1 MLSRRQLLR
10 ALPGFGALGSAGC
23 FARLGLVNA
32 YAAPVATGYKALV
45 CVFLFGGNDSNNAVI
60 PYDAA
65 RFDEYTGLRK
75 NLALPMN
82 DALTANVFQVSSTE
96 QYALHPSLA
105 ELAALMNQ
113 EKSLAILANVGS
125 LVQPTTRAQYIAR
138 SAPTPNNL
146 FSHLDQQTEWQ
157 TSNVA
162 GQASTGWAGRL
173 ADAVELMN
181 QPSTFPT
188 VVSVAGNAVFG
199 VGASTLPAT
208 VIPNRALGLRGF
220 GNDTA
225 SEARY
230 GALQALLQLDS
241 GATLVQDA
249 QQMMESGIANADAL
263 GKATTGAPA
272 LTVTFPTSNLGQQLA
287 EVARIIQVRGS
298 LAMNRQVFFASQGGY
313 DTHTAQLSTQD
324 TLFKDLSLAIK
335 AFYDQLKD
343 WGIADRV
350 ALFTESDF
358 TRTLLP
364 NSNGGTDHA
373 WGGHHFIV
381 SGALK
386 SCQAIY
392 GTFPAIAVGGTDDA
406 GTEGRWIPTTSI
418 DQYGATLATWFGVD
432 SSKLASIFPNLA
444 NFPQKSLGFF
454 G

>member
-1 MLSRRQLLR
+1 MISRRQLLR
-10 ALPGFGALGSAGC
+10 AIPGLGALGSAGC
-23 FARLGLVNA
+23 LARLGLVNA
-32 YAAPVATGYKALV
+32 YAAPAPTSYKALV
-45 CVFLFGGNDSNNAVI
+45 CVFLFGGNDSNNAVV

-65 RFDEYTGLRK
+65 RFNEYTSLRK

-82 DALTANVFQVSSTE
+82 AALAANVFQVSSTE

-105 ELAALMNQ
+105 ELATLINQ
-113 EKSLAILANVGS
+113 EKSLAVLANVGS
-125 LVQPTTRAQYIAR
+125 LVQPTTRAQYLAN

-157 TSNVA
+157 TSNA
-162 GQASTGWAGRL
+162 ASQASTGWAGRL
-173 ADAVELMN
+173 ADIVEQMN

-208 VIPNRALGLRGF
+208 VIPNRPLGLQGF
-220 GNDTA
+220 GKDPA

-230 GALQALLQLDS
+230 TALQMLLKLDS
-241 GATLVQDA
+241 GATLVQNA
-249 QQMMESGIANADAL
+249 QDLMESGIANAGML
-263 GKATTGAPA
+263 SKATAGSPA
-272 LTVTFPTSNLGQQLA
+272 LTVTFPASNLGQQLA
-287 EVARIIQVRGS
+287 QVAKIIQARGS

-313 DTHTAQLSTQD
+313 DTHTAQLNTQD
-324 TLFKDLSLAIK
+324 LLFKDLSLAIK

-358 TRTLLP
+358 TRTMLP

-386 SCQAIY
+386 PGQSMY
-392 GTFPAIAVGGTDDA
+392 GTFPVVAVGSDDDA

-418 DQYGATLATWFGVD
+418 DQYGATFATWFGVD
-432 SSKLASIFPNLA
+432 PSKLGSIFPNLGS
-444 NFPQKSLGFF
+444 FPRQTLGFL